1 MKECQRKKTSVKKY
15 SLCVVISLSRRD
27 IVMMVMLK
35 VNVRIASTPES
46 WILTKFPI
54 LLETRKQM
62 KLCEIVHTITHSI
75 PLVPALATVPRR
87 SATLASEMETRWR
100 RGGLTRLL
108 SRDFL
113 GAPLLV
119 QPCRMGGEF

>member
-1 MKECQRKKTSVKKY
+1 M
-15 SLCVVISLSRRD
+15 
-27 IVMMVMLK
+27 
-35 VNVRIASTPES
+35 
-46 WILTKFPI
+46 KFPI
-54 LLETRKQM
+54 LLKTRKQM

-108 SRDFL
+108 RGDFL
-113 GAPLLV
+113 GVSITTLQDGRGILGFV
-119 QPCRMGGEF
+119 SERHYH